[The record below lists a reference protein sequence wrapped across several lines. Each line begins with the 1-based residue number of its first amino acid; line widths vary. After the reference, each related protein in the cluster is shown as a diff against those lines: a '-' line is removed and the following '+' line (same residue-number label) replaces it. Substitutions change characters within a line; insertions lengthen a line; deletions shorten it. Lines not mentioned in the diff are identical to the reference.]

1 MAKLG
6 TLITAASVLGSFW
19 RALSP
24 LSAPRHHDLSSEQLA
39 DGGPSP
45 AVRPFTKGKCTVH
58 ESTTTRPLSRREF
71 AKRAGTAALVPLAAG
86 VPVLAIPGAGIA
98 TGPPPQEAQNADE
111 PPGADA
117 LLEYVRTLYGE
128 RLSEEDLAKIREGIV
143 RGLRAGARI
152 REVALA
158 NSDEPSFVFRAYRG
172 EGP

>member
-1 MAKLG
+1 MTCL
-6 TLITAASVLGSFW
+6 
-19 RALSP
+19 P
-24 LSAPRHHDLSSEQLA
+24 EQLA

-45 AVRPFTKGKCTVH
+45 VVHPLPKGNDTVH

-86 VPVLAIPGAGIA
+86 VPVLAIPGVSEDP
-98 TGPPPQEAQNADE
+98 TPQEAQDADE

-128 RLSEEDLAKIREGIV
+128 RLSEEDLAKIRDGIV
-143 RGLRAGARI
+143 GSLRAGARI

-158 NSDEPSFVFRAYRG
+158 NSDEPSLVFRAYRG
-172 EGP
+172 EEP